1 MRKGEVAFLYDY
13 CNAPKHNNSAEYIKE
28 NDMLYESRDQIPEQY
43 KWHLED
49 IIKDNDAWEELFF
62 KCEERIGHFAKYQ
75 DKLSDE
81 DTLFDCL
88 EFMTRMM
95 HDISYLY
102 GYAKMRL
109 DQDSR
114 DATYQ
119 GMSNR
124 ADMLYVKYVTATS
137 FITPEISEFS
147 MDRLNELQRSKRF
160 KDYDVFFKEIIRNKD
175 IILSKKEEKLL
186 GEVGLFSDN
195 AREVFSM
202 FDNADVKFAPVK
214 DENGNEVAMS
224 HGVYGMLLQSPD
236 QRVRKDA
243 FDSMFTAYKDHI
255 NTIAANYAGNVKKDW
270 FYAKVRGFKSS
281 LDYSMYN
288 ENVPSTCYNKLL
300 EAVGKGTK
308 PLHGYI
314 ALRKKVLG
322 LDTLNMYDLYTSI
335 VNEQELALEYEDAV
349 KLVKEALKVTG
360 KEYSDILA
368 SAFESGWVDVYENKG
383 KRSGAY
389 SWGVYGVHPF
399 VLLNYQKTIH
409 DVFTIAHEMGHAM
422 HSYFSNSSLPE
433 QKADYVI
440 FVAEIASTVN
450 EVLLLKHLLKTATGE
465 FRKYLLSYYLDM
477 FRTTLFRQ
485 TMFSEFETI
494 AHNMVEQGEPITATA
509 LSDAYY
515 ELNKKYYGEAVEH
528 NDLIRYEWARIP
540 HFYTSYYV
548 YKYATG
554 ITTAV
559 SIANK
564 ILEGGEEYFAK
575 YKKFLSAGGSLAPL
589 DIIRLADVDLE
600 SDAPY
605 ELAMKEF
612 SQTLDELEKSFEL
625 Q

>member
-1 MRKGEVAFLYDY
+1 
-13 CNAPKHNNSAEYIKE
+13 
-28 NDMLYESRDQIPEQY
+28 
-43 KWHLED
+43 
-49 IIKDNDAWEELFF
+49 
-62 KCEERIGHFAKYQ
+62 
-75 DKLSDE
+75 
-81 DTLFDCL
+81 
-88 EFMTRMM
+88 
-95 HDISYLY
+95 
-102 GYAKMRL
+102 
-109 DQDSR
+109 
-114 DATYQ
+114 
-119 GMSNR
+119 
-124 ADMLYVKYVTATS
+124 
-137 FITPEISEFS
+137 
-147 MDRLNELQRSKRF
+147 
-160 KDYDVFFKEIIRNKD
+160 
-175 IILSKKEEKLL
+175 
-186 GEVGLFSDN
+186 
-195 AREVFSM
+195 M

-224 HGVYGMLLQSPD
+224 HGVYGMLLQSTD

-243 FDSMFTAYKDHI
+243 FESMFTAYKDHI

-270 FYAKVRGFKSS
+270 FYAKVRGFKSA

-308 PLHGYI
+308 PLHDYI

-322 LDTLNMYDLYTSI
+322 IETLNMYDLYTSI
-335 VNEQELALEYEDAV
+335 VSEQELALEYEDAV
-349 KLVKEALKVTG
+349 ELVKDALKVTG

-368 SAFESGWVDVYENKG
+368 NAFKSGWVDVFENRG

-422 HSYFSNSSLPE
+422 HSYFSNHALCE

-485 TMFSEFETI
+485 TMFSEFEVI
-494 AHNMVEQGEPITATA
+494 AHGMVERGEPITATA

-515 ELNKKYYGEAVEH
+515 ELNKKYYGESVEH

-559 SIANK
+559 SIANN
-564 ILEGGEEYFAK
+564 ILKGGEEYFAK
-575 YKKFLSAGGSLAPL
+575 YKKFLSAGGSMPPL

-612 SQTLDELEKSFEL
+612 ADTLAELEKSFNL
-625 Q
+625 

>member
-1 MRKGEVAFLYDY
+1 
-13 CNAPKHNNSAEYIKE
+13 
-28 NDMLYESRDQIPEQY
+28 MLYESREQIPAEY
-43 KWHLED
+43 KWKLED
-49 IIKDNDAWEELFF
+49 IIAGNDAWEELFF
-62 KCEERIGHFAKYQ
+62 KCEERIGHFSKYH
-75 DKLSDE
+75 DKLQDE
-81 DTLFDCL
+81 DMLFDCL
-88 EFMTRMM
+88 ELMSRMM

-114 DATYQ
+114 DATHQ
-119 GMSNR
+119 AMANR
-124 ADMLYVKYVTATS
+124 ADMLYVKYSTAVS
-137 FITPEISEFS
+137 FITPELGELPKE
-147 MDRLNELQRSKRF
+147 RLEELQNSKRF
-160 KDYDVFFKEIIRNKD
+160 ADYEVFFKEIIRSKD

-224 HGVYGMLLQSPD
+224 HGVYGMLLQSTD

-243 FDSMFTAYKDHI
+243 FESMFTAYKDHI

-270 FYAKVRGFKSS
+270 FYAKVRGFKSA

-308 PLHGYI
+308 PLHDYI

-322 LDTLNMYDLYTSI
+322 VETLNMYDLYTSI
-335 VNEQELALEYEDAV
+335 VSEQELALEYEDAV
-349 KLVKEALKVTG
+349 ELVKDALKVTG

-368 SAFESGWVDVYENKG
+368 NAFKSGWIDVFENRG

-422 HSYFSNSSLPE
+422 HSYFSNHALCE
-433 QKADYVI
+433 QKSDYVI

-485 TMFSEFETI
+485 TMFSEFEVI
-494 AHNMVEQGEPITATA
+494 AHGMVEKGEPITATA

-515 ELNKKYYGEAVEH
+515 ELNKKYYGESVEH

-559 SIANK
+559 SIANN
-564 ILEGGEEYFAK
+564 ILKGGEEYFAK
-575 YKKFLSAGGSLAPL
+575 YKKFLSAGGSMPPL

-612 SQTLDELEKSFEL
+612 ADTLAELEKSFNL
-625 Q
+625 

>member
-1 MRKGEVAFLYDY
+1 MNENIKRKEAY
-13 CNAPKHNNSAEYIKE
+13 
-28 NDMLYESRDQIPEQY
+28 MLYESREQIPAEY
-43 KWHLED
+43 KWKLED
-49 IIKDNDAWEELFF
+49 IIAGNDAWEELFF
-62 KCEERIGHFAKYQ
+62 KCEERIGHFSKYH
-75 DKLSDE
+75 DKLQDE
-81 DTLFDCL
+81 DMLFDCL
-88 EFMTRMM
+88 ELMSRMM

-114 DATYQ
+114 DATHQ
-119 GMSNR
+119 AMANR
-124 ADMLYVKYVTATS
+124 ADMLYVKYSTAVS
-137 FITPEISEFS
+137 FITPELGELPKE
-147 MDRLNELQRSKRF
+147 RLEELQNSKRF
-160 KDYDVFFKEIIRNKD
+160 ADYEVFFKEIIRSKD

-224 HGVYGMLLQSPD
+224 HGVYGMLLQSTD
-236 QRVRKDA
+236 QRVRRDA
-243 FDSMFTAYKDHI
+243 FESMFTAYKDHI

-270 FYAKVRGFKSS
+270 FYAKVRGFKSA

-308 PLHGYI
+308 PLHDYI

-322 LDTLNMYDLYTSI
+322 VETLNMYDLYTSI
-335 VNEQELALEYEDAV
+335 VSEQELALEYEDAV
-349 KLVKEALKVTG
+349 ELVKDALKVTG

-368 SAFESGWVDVYENKG
+368 NAFKSGWIDVFENRG

-422 HSYFSNSSLPE
+422 HSYFSNHALCE

-485 TMFSEFETI
+485 TMFSEFEVI
-494 AHNMVEQGEPITATA
+494 AHGMVEKGEPITATA

-515 ELNKKYYGEAVEH
+515 ELNKKYYGESVEH

-559 SIANK
+559 SIANN
-564 ILEGGEEYFAK
+564 ILKGGEEYFAK
-575 YKKFLSAGGSLAPL
+575 YKKFLSAGGSMPPL

-600 SDAPY
+600 SNAPY

-612 SQTLDELEKSFEL
+612 ADTLAELEKSFNL
-625 Q
+625 